1 MCSIEGLL
9 PPAGRQL
16 RSLRLASCNTGHRGA
31 TFAEH
36 SGPAPINLLDW
47 LAAAQPQ
54 AIVHVSSA
62 QLTLGTLSM
71 ERCAKRLSEVAPAS
85 VAIEACTLHRRDGCL
100 SMHSVADM
108 ARYMGRHYG
117 RRVAVTYSA
126 SKNSCLIVRVD
137 ELQ

>member
-1 MCSIEGLL
+1 M
-9 PPAGRQL
+9 
-16 RSLRLASCNTGHRGA
+16 GA
-31 TFAEH
+31 TFVPH
-36 SGPAPINLLDW
+36 SSRAPINLLDW

-54 AIVHVSSA
+54 ASVQVSDA

-71 ERCAKRLSEVAPAS
+71 ECYAKRLSEVAPAS

-108 ARYMGRHYG
+108 AWYTGRLFG
-117 RRVAVTYSA
+117 RRVAVTWSA
-126 SKNSCLIVRVD
+126 FMNSCLIVRVD